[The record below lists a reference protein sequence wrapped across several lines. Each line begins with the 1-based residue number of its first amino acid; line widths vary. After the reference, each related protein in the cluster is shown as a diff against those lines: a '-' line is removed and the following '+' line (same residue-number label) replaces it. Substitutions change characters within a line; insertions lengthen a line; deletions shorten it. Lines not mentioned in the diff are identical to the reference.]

1 MPQTPEQ
8 ILLFHFTAISNLD
21 SIFRCGCLKSYN
33 ILAQEGQLY
42 TNIAYASV
50 QEKRHLKLVPNTN
63 TNLHDYVPFM
73 FAPRSP
79 MLYTLI
85 NGNVEEAQENKQENI
100 IYFVTDFNTV
110 SDLDYV
116 FTDYHAIL
124 EYAGYYTNPQDFD
137 KIQWPLF
144 FEPPLLDGYCR
155 YFHSVLEN
163 PKYVKRKEAREAEF
177 LIKNKIN
184 LEKIL
189 YIAVFNEETQRLVEQ
204 KLRFSGLNISVQIKR
219 DWYF

>member
-1 MPQTPEQ
+1 M
-8 ILLFHFTAISNLD
+8 
-21 SIFRCGCLKSYN
+21 
-33 ILAQEGQLY
+33 
-42 TNIAYASV
+42 
-50 QEKRHLKLVPNTN
+50 
-63 TNLHDYVPFM
+63 
-73 FAPRSP
+73 
-79 MLYTLI
+79 
-85 NGNVEEAQENKQENI
+85 
-100 IYFVTDFNTV
+100 
-110 SDLDYV
+110 
-116 FTDYHAIL
+116 
-124 EYAGYYTNPQDFD
+124 
-137 KIQWPLF
+137 F

-204 KLRFSGLNISVQIKR
+204 KLRFFGLNISVQIKR